1 MQHIAYSLRPLG
13 EKIRRRRV
21 DEWIEMELKE
31 GNLECVTTEAKKMEQ
46 RRRDRQGGKVH
57 GEKGNKGRNA
67 GKKRNEIKREER
79 KKRVAEVN
87 GRDENG
93 VQDRAGYK
101 GEEVREKQEAERKA
115 KRGKERGRCLKR
127 GKYG

>member
-1 MQHIAYSLRPLG
+1 
-13 EKIRRRRV
+13 
-21 DEWIEMELKE
+21 
-31 GNLECVTTEAKKMEQ
+31 MEQ
-46 RRRDRQGGKVH
+46 RKGRKG

-67 GKKRNEIKREER
+67 GKKRNEIKRDES

-101 GEEVREKQEAERKA
+101 GEEVREKKEAERKA
-115 KRGKERGRCLKR
+115 KRGKES
-127 GKYG
+127 